1 MTAEVILQVL
11 ALGFAAF
18 LCKEFLPLATLIL
31 FGVLLDEILL

>member
-11 ALGFAAF
+11 EL
-18 LCKEFLPLATLIL
+18 LPLTPLIL